1 MAKRKTPTQPMRRI
15 TMCITQHEYS
25 ALRFLG
31 YAYGRT
37 PASVTRS
44 ALDAYIAANYDD
56 ACDSAMSLFNDG
68 VRK

>member
-1 MAKRKTPTQPMRRI
+1 MRRVTI
-15 TMCITQHEYS
+15 CITAHEYS

-37 PASVTRS
+37 PSSVTRS

-56 ACDSAMSLFNDG
+56 ACNRAMDLFSAG
-68 VRK
+68 GRK